1 LANGIMNTSSNTI
14 VNDQTGQLRPWLIF
28 HIASLATFLVS
39 IDTTV
44 LYVAFHS
51 IAKSFPDASAT
62 SISWVMNAYTLVY
75 ATCLIP
81 AGGLADRF
89 GRKRVFMYGVA
100 AFILASVLC
109 GLSPNVHILILAR
122 MLQAMGA
129 SLLGPAALSLILEA
143 FPKEKRA
150 IVVGAWGAIGA
161 LAAAL
166 GPAFG
171 AWIVDSFGWEWAFY
185 INLPIGLYCLIRGR
199 RHLIESS
206 NPVAKVRF
214 DLVGMVLIIGAIA
227 LIVSSLIEYK
237 LYINQLIFPAAL
249 LTSGVFLLAVFV
261 YWCKRASNPLVDLN
275 LFKSNTYRAVN
286 IAAFFF
292 SIAFATMFFS
302 FFFLMTKIWGYS
314 LPQAGLA
321 MMTGPAT
328 VVPTALLGGRAASKY
343 GHKVVLTLGC
353 IIFSMSSLWYLY
365 AITTTPD
372 YLWACLP
379 GQIISGIG
387 VGLVM
392 PSLSGAAVH
401 DLPQKDYA
409 IGSAINQAVRQ
420 VGTVFGVAITVAI
433 LVKTP
438 VVLDDFHHL
447 YVIQFL
453 LVIISAALV
462 TQVNTKKYS

>member
-1 LANGIMNTSSNTI
+1 MKATENTI
-14 VNDQTGQLRPWLIF
+14 VQDQTGISRPWLIF

-51 IAKSFPDASAT
+51 ISKSFPDASAT

-100 AFILASVLC
+100 AFIVASVLC
-109 GLSPNVHILILAR
+109 GLSPNVHTLIFAR
-122 MLQAMGA
+122 MLQAIGA

-143 FPKEKRA
+143 FPKQKRA

-171 AWIVDSFGWEWAFY
+171 SWIVDSFGWEWAFY
-185 INLPIGLYCLIRGR
+185 INVPLGLYCLVRGR

-206 NPVAKVRF
+206 NPLARVRF
-214 DLVGMVLIIGAIA
+214 DLLGMLLIIGAIA

-237 LYINQLIFPAAL
+237 QYINALMLPAAL
-249 LTSGVFLLAVFV
+249 LTSGLILLCLFI
-261 YWCKRASNPLVDLN
+261 YWSKRAANPLVDLN
-275 LFKSNTYRAVN
+275 LFHSKTYQAVN

-292 SIAFATMFFS
+292 AMAFATMFFS

-328 VVPTALLGGRAASKY
+328 VVPTALLGGRFAAKY

-353 IIFSMSSLWYLY
+353 LIFSVSSLWYLY

-379 GQIISGIG
+379 GQLISGIG

-409 IGSAINQAVRQ
+409 VGSAINQAIRQ

-433 LVKTP
+433 LVKTK
-438 VVLDDFHHL
+438 VMLDDFHHL
-447 YVIQFL
+447 YIIQFL
-453 LVIISAALV
+453 LVIAAAALV
-462 TQVNTKKYS
+462 TQVNTKPVQVP

>member
-1 LANGIMNTSSNTI
+1 MSSPATTITSVPLGNA
-14 VNDQTGQLRPWLIF
+14 RPWLIF

-51 IAKSFPDASAT
+51 ISKSFPGASAT

-89 GRKRVFMYGVA
+89 GRKKVFIYGVA
-100 AFILASVLC
+100 AFIVASVLC
-109 GLSPNVHILILAR
+109 GLSPNVHTLIFAR
-122 MLQAMGA
+122 ILQAAGA
-129 SLLGPAALSLILEA
+129 SMLGPAALSLILEA
-143 FPKEKRA
+143 FSKEKRA
-150 IVVGAWGAIGA
+150 VVVGAWGATGA

-166 GPAFG
+166 GPAVG
-171 AWIVDSFGWEWAFY
+171 SWIVDSFGWEWAFY
-185 INLPIGLYCLIRGR
+185 INVPVGLYCLIRGR
-199 RHLIESS
+199 KYLVESS

-214 DLVGMVLIIGAIA
+214 DLIGMILIIAAIA
-227 LIVSSLIEYK
+227 LIASSLIEYK
-237 LYINQLIFPAAL
+237 QYSNQLTIPAAWL
-249 LTSGVFLLAVFV
+249 SSGVALLVLFV
-261 YWCKRASNPLVDLN
+261 YWCKRALNPLVDLN
-275 LFKSNTYRAVN
+275 LFHNKTYQAVN
-286 IAAFFF
+286 IAAFLF

-321 MMTGPAT
+321 MTAGPAT
-328 VVPTALLGGRAASKY
+328 VVPTALLGGRIASKY

-353 IIFSMSSLWYLY
+353 LVFSMSSIWYLY
-365 AITTTPD
+365 AITVTPD

-433 LVKTP
+433 LVKAS
-438 VVLDDFHHL
+438 VMLDDFHHL
-447 YVIQFL
+447 YTIQFL
-453 LVIISAALV
+453 LVIAAAALV
-462 TQVNTKKYS
+462 TKVNTKPIKDF

>member
-1 LANGIMNTSSNTI
+1 MSTASTKI
-14 VNDQTGQLRPWLIF
+14 VGNQLSKLSPWLVF
-28 HIASLATFLVS
+28 HIASLATFIVS

-51 IAKSFPDASAT
+51 ISKSFPDASAT

-100 AFILASVLC
+100 AFIAASVLC
-109 GLSPNVHILILAR
+109 GLSPNVTTLIFAR
-122 MLQAMGA
+122 MLQAVGA
-129 SLLGPAALSLILEA
+129 SMLGPAALSLILEA
-143 FPKEKRA
+143 FAKDKRA

-171 AWIVDSFGWEWAFY
+171 SWIVDSFGWEWAFY
-185 INLPIGLYCLIRGR
+185 INLPIGMYCLIRGR
-199 RHLIESS
+199 RHLIESSTS

-227 LIVSSLIEYK
+227 LIVTSLIEYK
-237 LYINQLIFPAAL
+237 HYQNEIIIPITLLIAGML
-249 LTSGVFLLAVFV
+249 LLIGFI
-261 YWCKRASNPLVDLN
+261 YWCKRALNPLVDLK
-275 LFKSNTYRAVN
+275 LFRSKTYQAVN
-286 IAAFFF
+286 TAAFFF

-328 VVPTALLGGRAASKY
+328 VIPTALLGGRVAAKY

-353 IIFSMSSLWYLY
+353 LIFSISSLWYLF
-365 AITTTPD
+365 AITATPD

-379 GQIISGIG
+379 GQIISGVG

-392 PSLSGAAVH
+392 PSLSGAAAH

-420 VGTVFGVAITVAI
+420 IGTVFGVAITVAI
-433 LVKTP
+433 LVKAT
-438 VVLDDFHHL
+438 VVLNDFHHL
-447 YVIQFL
+447 YAIQFL
-453 LVIISAALV
+453 LVIASAVLV
-462 TQVNTKKYS
+462 TKVNTKPNQLV

>member
-1 LANGIMNTSSNTI
+1 MNSPAATI
-14 VNDQTGQLRPWLIF
+14 ASEPLVNSKPWLIF

-51 IAKSFPDASAT
+51 ISKSFPGASAT

-89 GRKRVFMYGVA
+89 GRKRVFIYGVA

-109 GLSPNVHILILAR
+109 GLSPNVHTLIFAR
-122 MLQAMGA
+122 ILQAAGA
-129 SLLGPAALSLILEA
+129 SMLGPAALSLILEA
-143 FPKEKRA
+143 FPKQKRA
-150 IVVGAWGAIGA
+150 IVVGAWGATGA

-166 GPAFG
+166 GPAVG
-171 AWIVDSFGWEWAFY
+171 SWIVDSFGWEWAFY
-185 INLPIGLYCLIRGR
+185 INVPVGLYCLIRGR
-199 RHLIESS
+199 KYLAESS

-214 DLVGMVLIIGAIA
+214 DLVGMILIIAAIA
-227 LIVSSLIEYK
+227 LIASSLIEYK
-237 LYINQLIFPAAL
+237 QYSNQLDIPAAL
-249 LTSGVFLLAVFV
+249 LSSGLALLVLFV
-261 YWCKRASNPLVDLN
+261 YWCKRALNPLVDLN
-275 LFKSNTYRAVN
+275 LFQNKTYQAVN

-314 LPQAGLA
+314 LPLAGLA
-321 MMTGPAT
+321 MTTGPAT

-343 GHKVVLTLGC
+343 GHKVVLILGC
-353 IIFSMSSLWYLY
+353 LVFSMSSIWYLY
-365 AITTTPD
+365 AITVTPD

-433 LVKTP
+433 LVKASVT
-438 VVLDDFHHL
+438 LDDFHHL
-447 YVIQFL
+447 YAIQFL
-453 LVIISAALV
+453 LVIASAILV
-462 TQVNTKKYS
+462 TKVNTRPSGH

>member
-1 LANGIMNTSSNTI
+1 MTNPATTMLNE
-14 VNDQTGQLRPWLIF
+14 QTAHSRPWLIF

-51 IAKSFPDASAT
+51 ISKSFPDASAT

-89 GRKRVFMYGVA
+89 GRKKVFMYGVA
-100 AFILASVLC
+100 AFIFASVLC
-109 GLSPNVHILILAR
+109 GLSPNVHTLILAR
-122 MLQAMGA
+122 MLQAIGA

-143 FPKEKRA
+143 FPKQKRA
-150 IVVGAWGAIGA
+150 IVVGAWGATGA

-171 AWIVDSFGWEWAFY
+171 SWIVDSFGWEWAFY
-185 INLPIGLYCLIRGR
+185 INVPLGLYCLIRGR
-199 RHLIESS
+199 KHLLESS
-206 NPVAKVRF
+206 NPVTRVRF
-214 DLVGMVLIIGAIA
+214 DLVGMVLIIAAIA

-237 LYINQLIFPAAL
+237 LYINQLMFPLAL
-249 LTSGVFLLAVFV
+249 LTAGVLLLAVFI
-261 YWCKRASNPLVDLN
+261 YWCKRALNPLLDIS
-275 LFKSNTYRAVN
+275 LFHSKTYQAVN
-286 IAAFFF
+286 TAAFFF

-321 MMTGPAT
+321 MMAGPVT
-328 VVPTALLGGRAASKY
+328 VVPTALLGGRVAAKY
-343 GHKVVLTLGC
+343 GHKIVLTIGC
-353 IIFSMSSLWYLY
+353 LIFSLSSIWYLF
-365 AITTTPD
+365 AITATPD

-379 GQIISGIG
+379 GQLISGVG

-409 IGSAINQAVRQ
+409 IGSAINQAIRQ
-420 VGTVFGVAITVAI
+420 VGTVFGVALTVAF
-433 LVKTP
+433 LVKADL
-438 VVLDDFHHL
+438 VLDDFHHL
-447 YVIQFL
+447 YAIQFL
-453 LVIISAALV
+453 LVIVSAGLV
-462 TQVNTKKYS
+462 TKVDTSRNV

>member
-1 LANGIMNTSSNTI
+1 MSSPATTM
-14 VNDQTGQLRPWLIF
+14 VNDRLDHLRPWLIF

-51 IAKSFPDASAT
+51 ISKSFPDASAT

-81 AGGLADRF
+81 AGGLADRY
-89 GRKRVFMYGVA
+89 GRKRIFMYGIA
-100 AFILASVLC
+100 AFIFASVLC

-122 MLQAMGA
+122 MLQAIGA

-143 FPKEKRA
+143 FSKEKRA
-150 IVVGAWGAIGA
+150 IVVGAWGATGA

-166 GPAFG
+166 GPAVG
-171 AWIVDSFGWEWAFY
+171 SWIVDSLGWEWAFY
-185 INLPIGLYCLIRGR
+185 INVPIGLYCLIRGR

-206 NPVAKVRF
+206 NPVTRVRF
-214 DLVGMVLIIGAIA
+214 DLVGMILIIGAIA

-237 LYINQLIFPAAL
+237 QYLDQLMIPAVL
-249 LTSGVFLLAVFV
+249 LVAGLILLLLFV
-261 YWCKRASNPLVDLN
+261 YWCKQAPNPLVDLS
-275 LFKSNTYRAVN
+275 LFQSKTYQAVN
-286 IAAFFF
+286 MAAFFF

-314 LPQAGLA
+314 LPRAGLA
-321 MMTGPAT
+321 MTAGPAT
-328 VVPTALLGGRAASKY
+328 VIPTALLGGRFASRY
-343 GHKVVLTLGC
+343 GHKMVLISGC
-353 IIFSMSSLWYLY
+353 LIFSMNAIWYLY
-365 AITTTPD
+365 AITASPD

-379 GQIISGIG
+379 GQILSGIG

-401 DLPQKDYA
+401 NLPQKDYA
-409 IGSAINQAVRQ
+409 IGSAVNQAVRQ

-433 LVKTP
+433 LVKTT
-438 VVLDDFHHL
+438 VGLNDFHHL
-447 YVIQFL
+447 YAIQFL
-453 LVIISAALV
+453 LVLASAALV
-462 TQVNTKKYS
+462 TRVNTKPSHLPP